1 MKKTYIQPE
10 IGIQIALCD
19 PTMIVKSNTEVPG
32 GYTKEREEDA
42 AAEKENEEKNSWTE
56 GLW

>member
-1 MKKTYIQPE
+1 MKKTYIKPE
-10 IGIQIALCD
+10 IGIQSALCD

-32 GYTKEREEDA
+32 GYTKDREDEV
-42 AAEKENEEKNSWTE
+42 AEKETEEKDSWAE